1 MKQIHVVGAA
11 LIENGKVLA
20 TKRNEDRIL
29 GSLWEFPGG
38 KIEPGETPEQALKR
52 EIEEE
57 FSDEITVGI
66 KVGETSSITY
76 DFGTVNLSIYLAKF
90 NTHNFHLIA
99 HSDIQWIQ
107 KDDLEKMNWADADK
121 LAVEALKK
129 IDFTKV
135 DF

>member
-121 LAVEALKK
+121 LAVQALKK

>member
-76 DFGTVNLSIYLAKF
+76 DFGTVNLSIYLAKI

-121 LAVEALKK
+121 LAVQALKK

>member
-107 KDDLEKMNWADADK
+107 KDDLEK
-121 LAVEALKK
+121 
-129 IDFTKV
+129 
-135 DF
+135 

>member
-121 LAVEALKK
+121 LAVQALKK
-129 IDFTKV
+129 INFTKV